1 MPNILLIVDIDN
13 KISIDRDTPSF
24 YKIESQY
31 MSTPLRII
39 FSGITNIRKASSSS
53 VFEGDVLTAYF
64 SFTNKKPIESNY
76 NYRLKEIINKKEYLL
91 HFGIS
96 KKVFEAEFIYVSFF
110 SNHSINFNVSFTF
123 GIKKIKRTISQ
134 ENLDKNKNKYDIK
147 CLKKL
152 PNIKKLIE
160 YYFSNE
166 NELDKLIKKVKDIKN
181 SKRSMKNFEINMIQK
196 NICNTDLYKEKN
208 KELSLSFRNAIE
220 KERNEYANK
229 RRKKLFNSKMLKKTV
244 LIHRWEIKKQRVN

>member
-1 MPNILLIVDIDN
+1 M
-13 KISIDRDTPSF
+13 T
-24 YKIESQY
+24 
-31 MSTPLRII
+31 
-39 FSGITNIRKASSSS
+39 
-53 VFEGDVLTAYF
+53 
-64 SFTNKKPIESNY
+64 
-76 NYRLKEIINKKEYLL
+76 
-91 HFGIS
+91 
-96 KKVFEAEFIYVSFF
+96 
-110 SNHSINFNVSFTF
+110 
-123 GIKKIKRTISQ
+123 
-134 ENLDKNKNKYDIK
+134 
-147 CLKKL
+147 
-152 PNIKKLIE
+152 
-160 YYFSNE
+160 NE